1 MLSCQRRVELAKY
14 FAKTEPKVRNEGNAV
29 PWKSSS
35 HPTESEVEILRV
47 LWDHGP
53 SPVRVIHEAISQAKD
68 TNYSTT
74 VKMLSVML
82 EKKLVKRD
90 ESVRPHVYSTAK
102 QRATTQRG
110 MLRDLMDRVYDGSP
124 GRMVI
129 QALSPKKA
137 TPEELTEIRKLLDQ
151 LQRDDDS

>member
-1 MLSCQRRVELAKY
+1 MAAISSYK
-14 FAKTEPKVRNEGNAV
+14 GSAV

-35 HPTESEVEILRV
+35 QPTESEVEILRV
-47 LWDHGP
+47 LWDNGP

-82 EKKLVKRD
+82 DKKLVKRN
-90 ESVRPHVYSTAK
+90 ESVRPHVYSTVK
-102 QRATTQRG
+102 PRSTTQKG
-110 MLRDLMDRVYDGSP
+110 MLRDLMDRVYNGSP

-129 QALSPKKA
+129 QALSSKKA
-137 TPEELTEIRKLLDQ
+137 TPAELAEIRKLLDR
-151 LQRDDDS
+151 LQQDGDA